1 MNLKKHEFLVKKL
14 RRKLQA
20 CQSYLERQL
29 DENLA
34 GILQFV
40 LNQEVRY
47 HVKPEEED
55 NLTEMREKLCKKR
68 KSD

>member
-20 CQSYLERQL
+20 CQSYLERQQ
-29 DENLA
+29 DENFA

-47 HVKPEEED
+47 HAKPDEE
-55 NLTEMREKLCKKR
+55 NLTEMRQKLCKKR
-68 KSD
+68 KSE

>member
-1 MNLKKHEFLVKKL
+1 LKYSEEVSSCFMNLKKHEFLVKKL

-20 CQSYLERQL
+20 CQSYLERQQ

-40 LNQEVRY
+40 LN
-47 HVKPEEED
+47 
-55 NLTEMREKLCKKR
+55 
-68 KSD
+68 

>member
-1 MNLKKHEFLVKKL
+1 M
-14 RRKLQA
+14 
-20 CQSYLERQL
+20 ERQL

>member
-1 MNLKKHEFLVKKL
+1 MNLKKHEFLVNKL

-20 CQSYLERQL
+20 CQSYLERQQ

-34 GILQFV
+34 GILQFL

-47 HVKPEEED
+47 HAKPEEE

-68 KSD
+68 KSE

>member
-1 MNLKKHEFLVKKL
+1 M
-14 RRKLQA
+14 
-20 CQSYLERQL
+20 ERQL

-40 LNQEVRY
+40 LNQDVRY
-47 HVKPEEED
+47 HAKPEEEED

>member
-40 LNQEVRY
+40 LNQDVRY
-47 HVKPEEED
+47 HSKPEEE
-55 NLTEMREKLCKKR
+55 NLAEMREKLCKKR
-68 KSD
+68 KSE